1 MFNVVISFLLS
12 LEGITSE
19 TMSMDYLIDH
29 GHSGTEAYQL
39 SSAYEN
45 VLGVFTFRMSIFG
58 GIIIGFWSAF
68 GRHEGRNPDAAVIK
82 IGSHYDVVV
91 NGGAFG
97 GVAGVVAA
105 LETLGIFEET
115 NIDNY
120 YLIEIVAMN
129 TEEGETFGSGSGVSN
144 SKAMVGTIT
153 EKELDTAKNR
163 FGETKKETMRKYG
176 LIPDLE
182 NE

>member
-1 MFNVVISFLLS
+1 
-12 LEGITSE
+12 
-19 TMSMDYLIDH
+19 MSMDYLIDH

-129 TEEGETFGSGSGVSN
+129 TEERETFGAGSGVLN
-144 SKAMVGTIT
+144 AKEMVGIIT

-163 FGETKKETMRKYG
+163 FGETKKEIMRKYG

>member
-1 MFNVVISFLLS
+1 
-12 LEGITSE
+12 
-19 TMSMDYLIDH
+19 MSMDYLIDH

-120 YLIEIVAMN
+120 YLIKIVAMN
-129 TEEGETFGSGSGVSN
+129 TEEGETLDSGSGVSN
-144 SKAMVGTIT
+144 TKAMVGTIT

-163 FGETKKETMRKYG
+163 FGQTKKETMRKYG